1 VVNRDF
7 VEKPEV
13 NVKVNS
19 KIKIQNSKLRN
30 FKFCN
35 LQFTIYNSE
44 KGMVLVVSLL
54 LLLVATV
61 VGITALSTSTTNVMI
76 TGNQRLNEIN
86 FRAADSGIYV
96 SLPIINSIIFEKSI
110 SATYGLDP
118 DLTIDNSLVDEVSG
132 ALARDNDCPVLSA
145 NCSTAAPD
153 LQFRIGSGITSV
165 DIDYLYSGVA
175 TGSAILMF
183 MGYEGTGTGAASG
196 GVLIYYPIDS
206 YAVGPAGSQKSV
218 YGVYQ
223 YVTR

>member
-1 VVNRDF
+1 MDNRDF
-7 VEKPEV
+7 IEKPEV
-13 NVKVNS
+13 NMEK
-19 KIKIQNSKLRN
+19 
-30 FKFCN
+30 
-35 LQFTIYNSE
+35 QFTVHSSQFTVKNE

-86 FRAADSGIYV
+86 FRAADSGLYV
-96 SLPIINSIIFEKSI
+96 SVPIINSIAFDKSI

-118 DLTIDNSLVDEVSG
+118 DLTIDNNLVDEISG
-132 ALARDNDCPVLSA
+132 GLPRDSDCPALTA
-145 NCSTAAPD
+145 NCSPAPD
-153 LQFRIGSGITSV
+153 LQFRLGSGGTATTISV

-183 MGYEGTGTGAASG
+183 MGYEGTGAGAGSG

-206 YAVGPAGSQKSV
+206 YAVAPAGSQKSI